1 MGAGE
6 QFIAVA
12 VPAPFLAPLTYRV
25 PEGLAGALAPGT
37 RVRVPLG
44 RRSVVGVVVGESGPP
59 AEGIAVKDVAGLLD
73 PAGRPALAA
82 DVLAT
87 LRWTAD
93 YYVAPPGETM
103 RAALPAAVAPR
114 ERGIATITATGHDAA
129 RDAGAPAAL
138 RWLAA
143 RPGGRARTEALAAR
157 AASRAEL
164 RRLADAGFVVFERES
179 GPARG
184 AAPER
189 RLVEASPEVR
199 AAPDDALAALEKT
212 PARRRVLAAALA
224 ADGPRRPSALAQE
237 AGSGLAAVQAL
248 VAAGRLVER
257 FESVPAPPVPEAG
270 FAAAPPP
277 SLTAAQQAAV
287 AHLKERLD
295 ARAFRPVVLYGITGS
310 GKTEVYLQAAEH
322 ALRAGGAVLFLVPE
336 IGLTPQLA
344 EAVAQRLGGETVV
357 LHSGLSDRQRYEAW
371 ERARAG
377 AARVV
382 VGARSALF
390 APLAGLSLLVVDEEH
405 DAGYKQEETP
415 RYHARDLALVRG
427 RETGAVV
434 VLGSATPSMEAWN
447 LAEEGRADLLRLPER
462 ATGGPLA
469 EIELVDMRQEFRET
483 KADRP
488 LSRRLVTA
496 LQEMLARGEQAMIL
510 LNRRGYTRAVLCRAC
525 GEPIACPACSIA
537 LTWHR
542 VGEKLRCHYCGHA
555 RARPAACPSCSSPH
569 LADVGSGT
577 QLAEE
582 ALAEALPGA
591 RIARLDRDAV
601 RSGER
606 LAALLG
612 GFARGAYDVMVG
624 TQMIA
629 KGHHFPRVTLVGVLS
644 ADAALRLPDFRAA
657 ERTFQLLTQVAGR
670 AGRGDRPGRVL
681 VQAFRPDHPALSSL
695 VQQDFEVFAGRELAG
710 RRLLRYPPAAGLAQV
725 IVRDADLARAEER
738 AGAIARRLREAGEGK
753 VAVLGPTAAPLA
765 RLRGQ
770 WRIQVLAR
778 ALKRARLGEVLRAA
792 VAEAAGPDCALPGW
806 LVVDVD
812 PQSLL

>member
-1 MGAGE
+1 MGAEE

-138 RWLAA
+138 RWLAV

-164 RRLADAGFVVFERES
+164 RRLADAGFVVLERES

-212 PARRRVLAAALA
+212 PARHRVLAAALA

-277 SLTAAQQAAV
+277 SLTPAQQAAV

-322 ALRAGGAVLFLVPE
+322 AL
-336 IGLTPQLA
+336 
-344 EAVAQRLGGETVV
+344 
-357 LHSGLSDRQRYEAW
+357 
-371 ERARAG
+371 
-377 AARVV
+377 
-382 VGARSALF
+382 
-390 APLAGLSLLVVDEEH
+390 
-405 DAGYKQEETP
+405 
-415 RYHARDLALVRG
+415 
-427 RETGAVV
+427 
-434 VLGSATPSMEAWN
+434 
-447 LAEEGRADLLRLPER
+447 
-462 ATGGPLA
+462 
-469 EIELVDMRQEFRET
+469 
-483 KADRP
+483 
-488 LSRRLVTA
+488 
-496 LQEMLARGEQAMIL
+496 
-510 LNRRGYTRAVLCRAC
+510 
-525 GEPIACPACSIA
+525 
-537 LTWHR
+537 
-542 VGEKLRCHYCGHA
+542 
-555 RARPAACPSCSSPH
+555 
-569 LADVGSGT
+569 
-577 QLAEE
+577 
-582 ALAEALPGA
+582 
-591 RIARLDRDAV
+591 
-601 RSGER
+601 
-606 LAALLG
+606 
-612 GFARGAYDVMVG
+612 
-624 TQMIA
+624 
-629 KGHHFPRVTLVGVLS
+629 
-644 ADAALRLPDFRAA
+644 
-657 ERTFQLLTQVAGR
+657 
-670 AGRGDRPGRVL
+670 
-681 VQAFRPDHPALSSL
+681 
-695 VQQDFEVFAGRELAG
+695 
-710 RRLLRYPPAAGLAQV
+710 
-725 IVRDADLARAEER
+725 
-738 AGAIARRLREAGEGK
+738 
-753 VAVLGPTAAPLA
+753 
-765 RLRGQ
+765 
-770 WRIQVLAR
+770 
-778 ALKRARLGEVLRAA
+778 
-792 VAEAAGPDCALPGW
+792 
-806 LVVDVD
+806 
-812 PQSLL
+812 

>member
-1 MGAGE
+1 M
-6 QFIAVA
+6 AVA
-12 VPAPFLAPLTYRV
+12 VPAPLLTALSYRV
-25 PEGLAGALAPGT
+25 PDELSGALEPGT

-44 RRSVVGVVVGESGPP
+44 RRSVVGVVLGESGPP
-59 AEGIAVKDVAGLLD
+59 PAGVALKEITAALD
-73 PAGRPALAA
+73 PPGRPAVPP

-93 YYVAPPGETM
+93 YYVSPPGETL

-114 ERGIATITATGHDAA
+114 ERGIATLTAAGREAA
-129 RDAGAPAAL
+129 RDPVAPEAL
-138 RWLAA
+138 RWLAG
-143 RPGGRARTEALAAR
+143 RPGARARIEALEAR

-164 RRLADAGFVVFERES
+164 RRLVEAGFVAHERES
-179 GPARG
+179 GAARG
-184 AAPER
+184 AAPRR
-189 RLVEASPEVR
+189 RLVEPSPEVR
-199 AAPDDALAALEKT
+199 SAPAPALAALEKS

-224 ADGPRRPSALAQE
+224 AEGAQRPSVLAQA

-248 VAAGRLVER
+248 IAAGRLVER
-257 FESVPAPPVPEAG
+257 FEAVPAPPVPEAG
-270 FAAAPPP
+270 FPAAPPP
-277 SLTAAQQAAV
+277 VLTPDQAAAA
-287 AHLKERLD
+287 AHLKALLD

-310 GKTEVYLQAAEH
+310 GKTEVYLRAAEQ
-322 ALRAGGAVLFLVPE
+322 ALAAGQAVLFLVPE

-344 EAVAQRLGGETVV
+344 EAVGQRLGGDAVV
-357 LHSGLSDRQRYEAW
+357 LHSGLSDRQRFEAW
-371 ERARAG
+371 ERVRSG
-377 AARVV
+377 ASRVV
-382 VGARSALF
+382 VGARSAVF
-390 APLAGLSLLVVDEEH
+390 APLANLALIVVDEEH
-405 DAGYKQEETP
+405 DAGYKQEEMP

-447 LAEEGRADLLRLPER
+447 LAEEGRADLLRLPTR
-462 ATGGPLA
+462 ATGARLA
-469 EIELVDMRQEFRET
+469 TLELVDMRQEFRET

-488 LSRRLVTA
+488 FSRRLVAA
-496 LQEMLARGEQAMIL
+496 LQETMARGEQAMVL

-525 GEPIACPACSIA
+525 GESIACAACSIA

-555 RARPAACPSCSSPH
+555 RARPPACPTCQSPH

-606 LAALLG
+606 LAGLLG

-670 AGRGDRPGRVL
+670 AGRGDLSGRVL
-681 VQAFRPDHPALSSL
+681 VQAFRPDHPALTSL
-695 VQQDFEVFAGRELAG
+695 VHQDFETFARRELAG
-710 RRLLRYPPAAGLAQV
+710 RRLLRYPPAAGLAQL

-738 AGAIARRLREAGEGK
+738 AALLARRLREAGEGK

-770 WRIQVLAR
+770 WRIQILAR

-792 VAEAAGPDCALPGW
+792 VAEVAGPDGALPGW

>member
-1 MGAGE
+1 VGAE
-6 QFIAVA
+6 DRFVAVA
-12 VPAPFLAPLTYRV
+12 VPAPLLAALTYRV
-25 PEGLAGALAPGT
+25 PEPLAGALEPGT

-44 RRSVVGVVVGESGPP
+44 KRSVVGVVLGASGPP
-59 AEGIAVKDVAGLLD
+59 PAGIAARDVAAALD
-73 PAGRPALAA
+73 PPGRPALPP

-93 YYVAPPGETM
+93 YYLAPPGETL

-114 ERGIATITATGHDAA
+114 ERGVATLTAAGRDAA
-129 RDAGAPAAL
+129 RDPAAPAAL
-138 RWLAA
+138 RWLAS
-143 RPGGRARTEALAAR
+143 RPGGRSRSEALEAR

-164 RRLADAGFVVFERES
+164 RRMVEAGFVALERES

-189 RLVEASPEVR
+189 RLVEPAAEVR
-199 AAPDDALAALEKT
+199 AAPEGALAALEKT
-212 PARRRVLAAALA
+212 PARRRVLAAALEA
-224 ADGPRRPSALAQE
+224 EGPRRPSELAQQ

-257 FESVPAPPVPEAG
+257 FEAVPAPPVPEAG
-270 FAAAPPP
+270 FPVAPPP
-277 SLTAAQQAAV
+277 ALTPDQAAAV
-287 AHLKERLD
+287 AHLRARLD
-295 ARAFRPVVLYGITGS
+295 DRAFRPVVLYGITGS
-310 GKTEVYLQAAEH
+310 GKTEVYLQAAGH
-322 ALRAGGAVLFLVPE
+322 ALQAGGAVLFLVPE

-344 EAVAQRLGGETVV
+344 EAVGQRLGGDAVV
-357 LHSGLSDRQRYEAW
+357 FHSGLSDRQRFEAW
-371 ERARAG
+371 ERVRAG

-390 APLAGLSLLVVDEEH
+390 APLAGLSLIVVDEEH

-462 ATGGPLA
+462 ATGARLA
-469 EIELVDMRQEFRET
+469 TLELVDMREEFRET

-488 LSRRLVTA
+488 LSRRLVAA
-496 LQEMLARGEQAMIL
+496 LQETLARGEQAMVL

-525 GEPIACPACSIA
+525 GESIACPACSIA

-569 LADVGSGT
+569 LADVGTGT

-582 ALAEALPGA
+582 ALAEALPTA

-612 GFARGAYDVMVG
+612 GFARGTYDVMVG

-644 ADAALRLPDFRAA
+644 ADATLRLPDFRAA

-670 AGRGDRPGRVL
+670 AGRGDLPGRVL

-695 VQQDFEVFAGRELAG
+695 VHQDFEAYAGRELSG
-710 RRLLRYPPAAGLAQV
+710 RRLLRYPPSAGLAQL

-738 AGAIARRLREAGEGK
+738 AAALARRLREAGEGK

-792 VAEAAGPDCALPGW
+792 VAEAAGPDGALPGW